1 MEQLANFL
9 ATSTLNMPGDV
20 NSSAVTLTLVS
31 TAAPFSTTFPF
42 RIRID
47 DELMK
52 VTATPGA
59 NQWTVVRGD
68 GGSTAAA
75 HVNGSTVKQVLTKE
89 SLDALVSVQVSGV
102 DTANRRI
109 LNFDGGGFTV
119 TDNSGSSRVDI
130 AVKSRIGEV
139 FTKPVV
145 GSFTFDGHSL
155 AGTPTAVQQ
164 SDSIYMFH
172 PGVNGDSIIELYL
185 AAPATPYTVVAKLET
200 IALASWGAITG
211 ALYFGDGTK
220 LYGVGLQA
228 NNNSLTVVRWNSVT
242 SFSLAPVTLT
252 NGNQSRIVWFRIQDN
267 GTNRI
272 WSASIDGLNWIV
284 LLTEGRTVF
293 MGASTRVGVMLNG
306 NTGGTNTGRVT
317 GMIFSSWLVT

>member
-9 ATSTLNMPGDV
+9 ASTTLNMPGDL
-20 NSSAVTLTLVS
+20 NNSAVTLTLTS
-31 TAAPFSTTFPF
+31 IAAPFSTTFPF

-52 VTATPGA
+52 VTATPGT

-68 GGSTAAA
+68 GGTTAAI

-89 SLDALVSVQVSGV
+89 GLDALVSIQTSGSE
-102 DTANRRI
+102 TANRRI

-130 AVKSRIGEV
+130 GVKSKIGEV

-164 SDSIYMFH
+164 SDSIYLFH
-172 PGVNGDSIIELYL
+172 PGVNGDSLIELYIS
-185 AAPATPYTVVAKLET
+185 APATPYTVIAKAEILG
-200 IALASWGAITG
+200 LASWGAISG
-211 ALYFGDGTK
+211 GIYFGDGTK
-220 LYGVGLQA
+220 LYGVGVQC
-228 NNNSLTVVRWNSVT
+228 NNNSIIVTRWNSVT
-242 SFSLAPVTLT
+242 SFSLSPVTLT
-252 NGNQSRIVWFRIQDN
+252 GSLHSRIVWFKIRDD

-272 WSASIDGLNWIV
+272 WSCSIDGLNWVV
-284 LLTEGRTVF
+284 LLTEGRTTF
-293 MGASTRVGVMLNG
+293 MGASTRIGAYLNG
-306 NTGGTNTGRVT
+306 NTGGTNTGRVV
-317 GMIFSSWLVT
+317 GLLLSSWQVT